1 MADLSLSLEE
11 YNTLRSERDKYK
23 NESETWKKHCQD
35 LAENK
40 IGVITRYDRIIPD
53 DVIRAWAKEVWLRI
67 VERIDSKNRN
77 FSMGGLYGRLNDYY
91 NSYYNS
97 SMFTD
102 ERLAEKV
109 IEEELIRF
117 ITDQC
122 NTNNRSNISIS
133 TNFTNIDTIIDN
145 VKKIWDDKF
154 QKEYSEKVKET
165 EQKNTEAKALV
176 KKEKEKLANLDKKFE
191 NDIYSKDEK
200 IRHLTSDYEQALK
213 RIDKLNSMLAESD
226 RKYLQESMENAG
238 LKDTIYNQKEKID
251 IIKALQKT
259 LWWKMFGPKIEF

>member
-23 NESETWKKHCQD
+23 NESETWQKHCQD
-35 LAENK
+35 LSANK

-67 VERIDSKNRN
+67 VERIDNKNRS
-77 FSMGGLYGRLNDYY
+77 FSMGGLCGRLND
-91 NSYYNS
+91 YYNS

-109 IEEELIRF
+109 IEEELIQF

-176 KKEKEKLANLDKKFE
+176 KKEKEKLAKLEKKFE

-200 IRHLTSDYEQALK
+200 IRYLNSDYERALK

-259 LWWKMFGPKIEF
+259 WWWKMFGPKIEF